1 MNVPINILI
10 QFNMINNI
18 QSKKVLSARSTIYG
32 AVSVLYS
39 GPESKK
45 FSMLMTDNLRTCV
58 LDACLD
64 LEKHINQK
72 RNILLSQLFQK
83 LIDKVDS
90 LGLEKVKSEFV
101 DIFGHTLSKEITPY
115 ALEHLKNSDVF
126 FRTQKLADL
135 NGFYKA
141 FGMEVESI
149 ERADH
154 ISTQTEFISLL
165 LLKELI
171 AKENNLFEEKEICEK
186 ALIDFQ
192 NEQFLDWVEIFS
204 ENMINYVDEEF
215 YKLVGQF
222 LNSFIEEEKF
232 ISKHIKQITGIIN
245 K

>member
-1 MNVPINILI
+1 MKTNTQI
-10 QFNMINNI
+10 
-18 QSKKVLSARSTIYG
+18 KKVLSARSTIYG
-32 AVSVLYS
+32 AVSVIFAE
-39 GPESKK
+39 PETEK
-45 FSMLMTDNLRTCV
+45 FFMLMKDDFRTCV
-58 LDACLD
+58 LEACLD

-72 RNILLSQLFQK
+72 ENIFLSQLFQK
-83 LIDKVDS
+83 LTDKVDN
-90 LGLEKVKSEFV
+90 LGLEKIKSEFV
-101 DIFGHTLSKEITPY
+101 DIFGHTLSKQITPY

-165 LLKELI
+165 LLKEII
-171 AKENNLFEEKEICEK
+171 ADRNNLFEEKEICEK
-186 ALIDFQ
+186 ALADFK
-192 NEQFLDWVEIFS
+192 NEHFWDWVEIFS

-215 YKLVGQF
+215 YMLAGKF
-222 LNSFIEEEKF
+222 LYNFIQEEKF
-232 ISKHIKQITGIIN
+232 ISKPIKQLTENVN

>member
-1 MNVPINILI
+1 MKP
-10 QFNMINNI
+10 NI

-32 AVSVLYS
+32 AVSVIYS

-45 FSMLMTDNLRTCV
+45 FSMLMKDDFRTCV
-58 LDACLD
+58 LEACLD
-64 LEKHINQK
+64 LEEHINQK
-72 RNILLSQLFQK
+72 GNILLSQLFQK

-154 ISTQTEFISLL
+154 ISTQTEFMSALL
-165 LLKELI
+165 FKEI
-171 AKENNLFEEKEICEK
+171 MADQNNLFEEKEICQK
-186 ALIDFQ
+186 ALADFQ
-192 NEQFLDWVEIFS
+192 KEHFLDWVEIFS
-204 ENMINYVDEEF
+204 ENLINYVKDEF
-215 YKLVGQF
+215 YMLAGKF
-222 LNSFIEEEKF
+222 LYDFIKVEKN
-232 ISKHIKQITGIIN
+232 IYKSIKTPIEN
-245 K
+245 VN

>member
-1 MNVPINILI
+1 MKSTKSLN
-10 QFNMINNI
+10 
-18 QSKKVLSARSTIYG
+18 ARSTIYG
-32 AVSVLYS
+32 AVSVIYS

-45 FSMLMTDNLRTCV
+45 FSMLMKDDFRTCV
-58 LDACLD
+58 LEACLD
-64 LEKHINQK
+64 LEEHINQK
-72 RNILLSQLFQK
+72 GNILLSQLFQK

-165 LLKELI
+165 LLKEII
-171 AKENNLFEEKEICEK
+171 AKQNNLFEEKEICEK

-192 NEQFLDWVEIFS
+192 NEHFLDWVEIFS

-215 YKLVGQF
+215 YMLAGKF
-222 LNSFIEEEKF
+222 LHDFIKKEKS
-232 ISKHIKQITGIIN
+232 ISKSTKQLTEN
-245 K
+245 VNE

>member
-1 MNVPINILI
+1 MKP
-10 QFNMINNI
+10 NI

-32 AVSVLYS
+32 AVSVIYS

-45 FSMLMTDNLRTCV
+45 FSMLMKDDFRTCV
-58 LDACLD
+58 LEACLD
-64 LEKHINQK
+64 LEEHINQK
-72 RNILLSQLFQK
+72 GNILLSQLFQK

-154 ISTQTEFISLL
+154 ISTQTEFMSALL
-165 LLKELI
+165 FKEI
-171 AKENNLFEEKEICEK
+171 MAEQNNLFKEKEICQK
-186 ALIDFQ
+186 ALADFQ
-192 NEQFLDWVEIFS
+192 KEHFLDWVEIFS
-204 ENMINYVDEEF
+204 ENMINYVKDEF
-215 YKLVGQF
+215 YMLAGKF
-222 LNSFIEEEKF
+222 LYDFIKVEKN
-232 ISKHIKQITGIIN
+232 IYKSIKTPIEN
-245 K
+245 VN

>member
-18 QSKKVLSARSTIYG
+18 QSKKVLNARSTIYG
-32 AVSVLYS
+32 TVSVLYS

-45 FSMLMTDNLRTCV
+45 FSMLMKEDFRTCV

-72 RNILLSQLFQK
+72 ENILLSQLFQK
-83 LIDKVDS
+83 LTDKVDN

-192 NEQFLDWVEIFS
+192 NEHFLDWVEIFS

-215 YKLVGQF
+215 YMLAGKF
-222 LNSFIEEEKF
+222 LYNFIQEEKF
-232 ISKHIKQITGIIN
+232 ISEPIKQLTGNVN